1 MRTVT
6 MVLVVAGALRL
17 GLIGFL
23 GLDFIGSL
31 FGSAPVVMSGLDR
44 IVCSIVGIAAIY
56 SIYILT
62 KAVDNELVE
71 K

>member
-23 GLDFIGSL
+23 GLDFIGYL

-44 IVCSIVGIAAIY
+44 IVCAIVGIAAIY

-62 KAVDNELVE
+62 KPVDNELVE